1 MIDESMEAVQSD
13 RPRADY
19 YVQKMREV
27 EQRGEWEEVDRQVER
42 PSEEGKGRFIDV
54 FV

>member
-19 YVQKMREV
+19 YVRTIREL
-27 EQRGEWEEVDRQVER
+27 ERRGEWEEMDWQVER

-54 FV
+54 FA